1 MRVVS
6 ALDLTDGRLT
16 RWDYGSPDEY
26 KKYSGDNGEEAEDG
40 VGGVRGRGVLVV
52 LGSDGEDGEVQ
63 SDVDARG
70 EAA

>member
-26 KKYSGDNGEEAEDG
+26 KKYSGDDGEEAEDG
-40 VGGVRGRGVLVV
+40 VGGVRGRGVLLV